1 MHGDSPVVAFRVGF
15 GFTISLLSLFLIPLY
30 QIPVHTTILAVM
42 RFSFFP
48 SSRFFIYELSISV
61 LIILNALAVATLI
74 YIIFYDKRRI
84 NHATYN

>member
-1 MHGDSPVVAFRVGF
+1 MHGAALSSTFVLVLGLPRVYY
-15 GFTISLLSLFLIPLY
+15 SYFLCRHIKL
-30 QIPVHTTILAVM
+30 PVHTTLAVM

-48 SSRFFIYELSISV
+48 SSRLFSIYDLSASV
-61 LIILNALAVATLI
+61 FIILNTLAVATLI